1 MLFAAIKLNN
11 RKGPRLSARKARKL
25 VVRMIEFRM
34 HRPFQRLYECG
45 GLLRTCRHLASLA
58 LLQVLLIT
66 PCSGQSASVDY
77 RPMVGTNRLHTVR
90 AGEDLLSIARR
101 YQLAVD
107 HLAFANG
114 YSPLAVEIDPGT
126 ELVIPL
132 QRILPKD
139 PPANGIVLNLPE
151 RGLYFFRGGQFQ
163 RFVAVSIGDET
174 ESPTPTGNYHIIER
188 IANPT
193 WYPPAWSDRKG
204 PVPPGEDNPLGKHW
218 IGLSLTRTGIHGTN
232 DPLNIGNAVT
242 HGCIRAYPEV
252 VEQLFREVQVGWPV
266 RIEYETVKFGKD
278 QTGRI
283 KMATFFDIYGKQA
296 PKVAAER
303 RLGQSLTGSLAQLV
317 SLDLGTTMEISR
329 RGALFEEIRREA
341 QGLAP

>member
-1 MLFAAIKLNN
+1 M
-11 RKGPRLSARKARKL
+11 
-25 VVRMIEFRM
+25 VRISKFRM
-34 HRPFQRLYECG
+34 HRPFQRLVQCG
-45 GLLRTCRHLASLA
+45 RLLRTCRHLASLA
-58 LLQVLLIT
+58 LLQMLLIS
-66 PCSGQSASVDY
+66 PSSGQTESVDY
-77 RPMVGTNRLHTVR
+77 RPTVGTNKLHRVSP
-90 AGEDLLSIARR
+90 GEDLLTVARR

-114 YSPLAVEIDPGT
+114 FSPLAVEIDPGT

-132 QRILPKD
+132 QRILPKN

-174 ESPTPTGNYHIIER
+174 ESPTPTGHYHIIER

-204 PVPPGEDNPLGKHW
+204 PVPPGEDNLLGKHW

-278 QTGRI
+278 RAGRI
-283 KMATFFDIYGKQA
+283 KMATFFDIYGKQS
-296 PKVAAER
+296 PRLAAER
-303 RLGQSLTGSLAQLV
+303 RLGHPLSGSLAQLV
-317 SLDLGTTMEISR
+317 NLDLGTTMEVPR
-329 RGALFEEIRREA
+329 RGSLFDEIRKDA
-341 QGLAP
+341 QGVAP